1 LDDDRFIAALD
12 SHPNIEVRL
21 FNPFAIRK
29 PQIGYLI
36 HFFRANRR
44 THNKSFTADN
54 QVTIIGGRNIGDE
67 YLGAAEGSLFVD
79 LDVMAVDPVVREV
92 SKDFD
97 RYWAN
102 DSSYPLDRIVSSI
115 VRRTSQTLKDLAGL
129 RRKSCFISSA
139 KRFRLHRS

>member
-36 HFFRANRR
+36 DFFRANRR

-54 QVTIIGGRNIGDE
+54 QVRIIGGRNIG
-67 YLGAAEGSLFVD
+67 EGIGK
-79 LDVMAVDPVVREV
+79 VRSEAI
-92 SKDFD
+92 
-97 RYWAN
+97 R
-102 DSSYPLDRIVSSI
+102 
-115 VRRTSQTLKDLAGL
+115 
-129 RRKSCFISSA
+129 
-139 KRFRLHRS
+139 